1 MGLKMSNMKIKIGIM
16 AASSVQLAIVGVA
29 AAVAPMMEHF
39 TGISPTLVMNVV
51 TIPSLVCIPV
61 QLFVGANTARFG
73 KRKPLLLGLAILSL
87 CGLTPAVFDVSFPAL
102 LSVSVGLGVGV
113 GLLMPTATGLIT
125 DHFSGAEAGSL
136 MGKQSAFINL
146 GAMLLSTAG
155 GFLSTIG
162 WRSTF
167 FIYIYAILMAAV
179 VIVCIP
185 KDKSVR
191 KPVPGK
197 TEEKVKLNKEVFI
210 MSAMVIGFGMCF
222 GVAQTNNSLFVI
234 ERGLGETHIAGL
246 AGSVTS
252 GFGVL
257 AGLLYGIIIK
267 GIHKWVLPVAFVSG
281 MIGLFII
288 SAAHSVPL
296 FMIGASFLG
305 VGLSLA
311 MPTGL
316 FRVAGSVNKNA
327 STLAISIFLSS
338 VNIGLFISPLVLN
351 PISRTFMDGSAGSRY
366 MIGGLVL
373 IVLAALAFIHV
384 RKDGRQMINDK

>member
-1 MGLKMSNMKIKIGIM
+1 MKSSNMKIKIGIM

-39 TGISPTLVMNVV
+39 TGISPTLVMSIV

-61 QLFVGANTARFG
+61 QLFVGANASKFG
-73 KRKPLLLGLAILSL
+73 KKKPLLLGLVILSL
-87 CGLTPAVFDVSFPAL
+87 CGLTPAIFEVSFPAL
-102 LSVSVGLGVGV
+102 MSVSVGIGIGV

-146 GAMLLSTAG
+146 GAMILSTAG

-162 WRSTF
+162 WRNTF
-167 FIYIYAILMAAV
+167 FIYIYAILMAAI

-185 KDKSVR
+185 KDKSVK

-197 TEEKVKLNKEVFI
+197 QAEKPKLSKEVFI
-210 MSAMVIGFGMCF
+210 MSALVIGFGLCF
-222 GVAQTNNSLFVI
+222 GVAQTNNSLFVS
-234 ERGLGETHIAGL
+234 ERELGESHIAGL
-246 AGSVTS
+246 AGSITS
-252 GFGVL
+252 GFGILV
-257 AGLLYGIIIK
+257 GLLYGIIVK
-267 GIHKWVLPVAFVSG
+267 GIKKWALPVAFLSG
-281 MIGLFII
+281 MAGLFII
-288 SAAHSVPL
+288 SAAHNVPL
-296 FMIGASFLG
+296 FWFGAGFMG

-316 FRVAGSVNKNA
+316 FRVASSVKQNA

-351 PISRTFMDGSAGSRY
+351 PISHTFMDGSAGSRY
-366 MIGGLVL
+366 ILGGFVL
-373 IVLAALAFIHV
+373 IVLAALAFVHV
-384 RKDGRQMINDK
+384 RKDGAGVEENNM